1 MKMKWTSIL
10 SGTALL
16 LVIFVKAQNIE
27 NKEVLKPFI
36 DKLNENRVSQIL
48 FLGDSHIQADWITS
62 FFFFIF

>member
-36 DKLNENRVSQIL
+36 DKLNENRVTQIL
-48 FLGDSHIQADWITS
+48 FLGDSHIQAD
-62 FFFFIF
+62 